1 MTKYLILS
9 SFLFLCGISGLFL
22 TKKHVLLWLLCIE
35 IIFLSVNYNFIVF
48 SVFLDDI
55 LGQYYVLSIITVAAG
70 EAAIGLAI
78 LVLFYR
84 IRGGISLDLISLL
97 KS

>member
-1 MTKYLILS
+1 MIKYLILS
-9 SFLFLCGISGLFL
+9 NFLFLCGVSGLFL

-35 IIFLSVNYNFIVF
+35 IIFLAINYNFIVF
-48 SVFLDDI
+48 SVYLDDV
-55 LGQYYVLSIITVAAG
+55 LGQYYVLSVITVAAA